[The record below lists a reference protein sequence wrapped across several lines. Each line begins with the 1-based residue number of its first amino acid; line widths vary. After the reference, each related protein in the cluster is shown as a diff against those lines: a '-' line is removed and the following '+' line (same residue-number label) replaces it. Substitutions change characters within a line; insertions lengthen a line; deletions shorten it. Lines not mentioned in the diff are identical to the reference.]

1 MKKRVKILIIDDDEM
16 ILKSTKRTFE
26 DAGFK
31 EELEV
36 SQCFSV
42 EEAEKAI
49 REHRP
54 THLFLDDEFGA
65 PRNGILV
72 ATQLQAQAR
81 KRCKI
86 FSTTG
91 STNEGILAEYRKLK
105 VPVVGKGGMVKE
117 LKKILKIK

>member
-1 MKKRVKILIIDDDEM
+1 MRKRVKILVIDDDGI
-16 ILKSTKRTFE
+16 ILESMKRTFE
-26 DAGFK
+26 GEGFK
-31 EELEV
+31 EELAI
-36 SQCFSV
+36 SQCSSV

-54 THLFLDDEFGA
+54 THLFLDDDFGS
-65 PRNGILV
+65 PRNGVLV
-72 ATQLQAQAR
+72 AAQLQAQSR

-105 VPVVGKGGMVKE
+105 VPVVRKGGMVTE
-117 LKKILKIK
+117 IKKILKIK